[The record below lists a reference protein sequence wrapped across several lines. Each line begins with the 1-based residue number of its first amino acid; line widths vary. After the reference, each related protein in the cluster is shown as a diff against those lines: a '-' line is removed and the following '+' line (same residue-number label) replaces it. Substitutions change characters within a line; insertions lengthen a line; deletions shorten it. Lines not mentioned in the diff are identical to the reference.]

1 MILNTPQLIA
11 TFQIL
16 TFLGLIN
23 AFYLFWKL
31 NKNSKLV
38 CPINSD
44 CNEVVRSKWSKIF
57 FIRNEILGI
66 FFFLLLFFAI
76 PFILIFPSLEQII
89 LKSLFPISLIGLAF
103 SSFLVYVQTNIL
115 KKYCFYCLIS
125 TIITFLIFLNSF
137 LLLF

>member
-44 CNEVVRSKWSKIF
+44 CNEVVRSKWSKI
-57 FIRNEILGI
+57 
-66 FFFLLLFFAI
+66 
-76 PFILIFPSLEQII
+76 
-89 LKSLFPISLIGLAF
+89 
-103 SSFLVYVQTNIL
+103 
-115 KKYCFYCLIS
+115 
-125 TIITFLIFLNSF
+125 
-137 LLLF
+137 